1 MYYVSQLDFNNFIN
15 NFLVL
20 QFSYGENS
28 VSVKIRPFIGVIYLF
43 IGESQLFCLNMY
55 NMRCTVTNIE
65 RRNRLKEFILA
76 KNNTFHAQ

>member
-1 MYYVSQLDFNNFIN
+1 MCISVSQLDFNNFIT

-55 NMRCTVTNIE
+55 NMMHTHSNKYRAEKQIKRVYIG
-65 RRNRLKEFILA
+65 
-76 KNNTFHAQ
+76 